1 MFSSEE
7 KGVPDESD
15 RFLMDPVSFVSEYA
29 KNVSMASHIVL
40 FDSEEQKL
48 KNLLISFNYGE
59 VID

>member
-1 MFSSEE
+1 MSPT
-7 KGVPDESD
+7 VY
-15 RFLMDPVSFVSEYA
+15 PVSFVSGYA

-40 FDSEEQKL
+40 FDSEEQNL

>member
-1 MFSSEE
+1 VKRKEFPMSPT
-7 KGVPDESD
+7 VY
-15 RFLMDPVSFVSEYA
+15 PVSFVSGYA

-40 FDSEEQKL
+40 FDSEEQNL